1 MGQKSVKRGV
11 TISSAP
17 PPEVTFVVGPEFVS
31 TLKSFQKAGQ
41 GPRILKALERF
52 QGMKSENPAST
63 YGATDRPFQGP
74 EYTGLAH
81 AHLTHDISLIY
92 RYVGALNQ
100 FKLYGF
106 YSHDDLG
113 TGTPPNT
120 RKKSAVGG
128 RLRSQVFENQ

>member
-1 MGQKSVKRGV
+1 MIHMHL
-11 TISSAP
+11 ISLMKIPFDTCTRSCYHTP
-17 PPEVTFVVGPEFVS
+17 VNYRT
-31 TLKSFQKAGQ
+31 
-41 GPRILKALERF
+41 LKALERF
-52 QGMKSENPAST
+52 QTQKSLNPRST

-74 EYTGLAH
+74 EFTGLDH

-92 RYVGALNQ
+92 RYVGTLNQ

-120 RKKSAVGG
+120 LKQSAVGG